1 VSDLT
6 SDEQKNVRTAVRF
19 LRLRLG
25 GGNALAKALRVDRRT
40 LTAPATPTTAYR
52 VARLAGVSVD
62 DVLAGR
68 FPPAGT
74 CPHCGA
80 CVEQT

>member
-6 SDEQKNVRTAVRF
+6 ADEQKHVRAAIRF
-19 LRLRLG
+19 LRVRCG
-25 GGNALAKALRVDRRT
+25 GNNALAKVLRVDRRT
-40 LTAPATPTTAYR
+40 LTKPATPTTAYR
-52 VARLAGVSVD
+52 VAKLAGVSVD

-74 CPHCGA
+74 CPHCGHMGA
-80 CVEQT
+80 